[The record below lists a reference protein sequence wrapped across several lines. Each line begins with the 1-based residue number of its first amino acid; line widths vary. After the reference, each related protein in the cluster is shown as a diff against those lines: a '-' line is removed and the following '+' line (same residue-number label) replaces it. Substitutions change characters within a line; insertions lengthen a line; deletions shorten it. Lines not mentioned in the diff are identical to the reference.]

1 MSEEQKPK
9 EEALTLDDI
18 QRIIVGDEKYKVL
31 NVINGIIRENVSLRK
46 QVEALTAKP
55 SEEDQKYVFQLDVLH
70 VFLLD
75 LPNENQ
81 ELVYWLR
88 SCRHLLWPPTFF

>member
-9 EEALTLDDI
+9 EEPLTIDDI

-46 QVEALTAKP
+46 QVEALTTKP
-55 SEEDQKYVFQLDVLH
+55 SGEDQK
-70 VFLLD
+70 
-75 LPNENQ
+75 
-81 ELVYWLR
+81 
-88 SCRHLLWPPTFF
+88 

>member
-9 EEALTLDDI
+9 EEPLTLDDI

-31 NVINGIIRENVSLRK
+31 NIINGIVRENVSLRK

-55 SEEDQKYVFQLDVLH
+55 SGEDPY
-70 VFLLD
+70 
-75 LPNENQ
+75 
-81 ELVYWLR
+81 
-88 SCRHLLWPPTFF
+88 

>member
-1 MSEEQKPK
+1 MSEEQTPK
-9 EEALTLDDI
+9 EEILTIDDI

-55 SEEDQKYVFQLDVLH
+55 NGEDQK
-70 VFLLD
+70 
-75 LPNENQ
+75 
-81 ELVYWLR
+81 
-88 SCRHLLWPPTFF
+88 

>member
-31 NVINGIIRENVSLRK
+31 NIMNGLIRENTSLRK

-55 SEEDQKYVFQLDVLH
+55 SEEDQK
-70 VFLLD
+70 
-75 LPNENQ
+75 
-81 ELVYWLR
+81 
-88 SCRHLLWPPTFF
+88 

>member
-9 EEALTLDDI
+9 EEALPLDDI

-55 SEEDQKYVFQLDVLH
+55 NGEDQK
-70 VFLLD
+70 
-75 LPNENQ
+75 
-81 ELVYWLR
+81 
-88 SCRHLLWPPTFF
+88 

>member
-31 NVINGIIRENVSLRK
+31 NIMNGLIRENASLRK

-55 SEEDQKYVFQLDVLH
+55 NGEDQK
-70 VFLLD
+70 
-75 LPNENQ
+75 
-81 ELVYWLR
+81 
-88 SCRHLLWPPTFF
+88 

>member
-9 EEALTLDDI
+9 EEPLTIDDI

-31 NVINGIIRENVSLRK
+31 NVINGIIRENASLRK

-55 SEEDQKYVFQLDVLH
+55 SGEDQK
-70 VFLLD
+70 
-75 LPNENQ
+75 
-81 ELVYWLR
+81 
-88 SCRHLLWPPTFF
+88 

>member
-55 SEEDQKYVFQLDVLH
+55 NGEDQK
-70 VFLLD
+70 
-75 LPNENQ
+75 
-81 ELVYWLR
+81 
-88 SCRHLLWPPTFF
+88 